1 MERVLFKQFE
11 KFDYYQNVTLEYLK
25 DHLTELDIEG
35 ISLDNYEIYK
45 KSEDVEIVIMKTD
58 KEHPFTITNKTLYI
72 NHEWFLENQE
82 LVLNL
87 VNFIVSKYKKEEFTI
102 NNKDLI
108 DDIVIKTIASNSNIK
123 KINLTPYDI
132 ENPYDL
138 TVDNYK
144 TLKESGKASIKTK
157 KVVEELENTFDP
169 ILEYNMRKPLINGYS
184 YKDLKEHSN
193 DSLVS
198 GLNFIELNSNLVRE
212 DLPNVKFIN
221 PNCIIYITEDI
232 INLLPDIISELK
244 KNNISNKLIIK
255 VDNKEAFNE
264 FIMDK
269 NLDYPNIDIRC
280 NLEDVSLPDYLRME
294 KKLYNMVYEAR
305 HLSPFEK
312 YIVAYNIAKSFK
324 KYKENDENKE
334 EARNLYSILEN
345 EYIVCVGFSNLF
357 GDLLDKLGLKSVNM
371 SLSVDTSYDLADSN
385 LEAVEGTL
393 KETIEAGHAR
403 RIVKITDEKYGID
416 GVYFADPTWDNDLN
430 NDFYNHLAL
439 TGDEVLNSRRFVWLF
454 PRNSDELLYV
464 NSIEEFY
471 FKLNFILDKINS
483 HNYSSNIKTS
493 DENNLEFVLR
503 ELLFDKLEKL
513 DPLFLKQ
520 LKEKYPFINSVMYW
534 KEDLKDLIYDI
545 GEYLVNHSNK
555 EINGETIFKAVSNVY
570 RDFYH
575 KSEDEIDSLM
585 PELISSNQKRQEI
598 FFPKRNKV
606 TDSDT
611 EVIMNASNK
620 FSLDEMT
627 K

>member
-1 MERVLFKQFE
+1 
-11 KFDYYQNVTLEYLK
+11 
-25 DHLTELDIEG
+25 
-35 ISLDNYEIYK
+35 
-45 KSEDVEIVIMKTD
+45 
-58 KEHPFTITNKTLYI
+58 
-72 NHEWFLENQE
+72 
-82 LVLNL
+82 
-87 VNFIVSKYKKEEFTI
+87 
-102 NNKDLI
+102 
-108 DDIVIKTIASNSNIK
+108 
-123 KINLTPYDI
+123 
-132 ENPYDL
+132 
-138 TVDNYK
+138 
-144 TLKESGKASIKTK
+144 
-157 KVVEELENTFDP
+157 
-169 ILEYNMRKPLINGYS
+169 MRKPLINGYS

-244 KNNISNKLIIK
+244 KNNMSNKLIIK

-324 KYKENDENKE
+324 KYKENEE

-403 RIVKITDEKYGID
+403 QIVKITDEKYGID

-483 HNYSSNIKTS
+483 YNYNSNIKTS

-585 PELISSNQKRQEI
+585 PRLISSNQKRQEI

-606 TDSDT
+606 TDSNT